1 MTPPLLMD
9 DRSRDGPP
17 WIRHAL
23 GVAAAAAAA
32 ALAFLLLAAPHRAPL
47 LPVMVD
53 RAREATGI
61 DNPVNAVLLAFR
73 GWDTLLEVAVLVAA
87 VVAVWSLDRGAPPLA
102 REPEDG
108 PADPVLHQLARLI
121 VPPAATASVYLV
133 WAGTTRPGG
142 AFQAGALLAGAGV
155 LLMAAGFA
163 PAVTAASPVVRGVV
177 ASGVLAFVGAGV
189 AGLLRTG
196 AFLAYPE
203 AWAHP
208 LLLGVEAVLAATVTL
223 ALIEL
228 FVDVPAVPAADPSLE
243 RVHPTGDPLG
253 RMLAEALD
261 GLSGGGENPPPPDS
275 VPEGA
280 GRSAEKRTVP
290 GMPEP

>member
-1 MTPPLLMD
+1 MTPPLLVD

-23 GVAAAAAAA
+23 GVAAAVAAA
-32 ALAFLLLAAPHRAPL
+32 ALALLLLTAPDRAPL
-47 LPVMVD
+47 LPALVD
-53 RAREATGI
+53 RTREATGI

-73 GWDTLLEVAVLVAA
+73 GWDTLLEITVLAAA
-87 VVAVWSLDRGAPPLA
+87 VVAVWSLDRGTAPLA

-108 PADPVLHQLARLI
+108 AADPVLHQLARLV
-121 VPPAATASVYLV
+121 VPLAATASVYLV

-155 LLMAAGFA
+155 LLVAAGFA

-177 ASGVLAFVGAGV
+177 ASGLLVFVGAGV

-208 LLLGVEAVLAATVTL
+208 LLLGVEAVLAVTVTI

-261 GLSGGGENPPPPDS
+261 PASGGAEPPAESGTAPGTS
-275 VPEGA
+275 
-280 GRSAEKRTVP
+280 GR
-290 GMPEP
+290 